1 MDRRGIFSISIFCS
15 LIALTVATGKLHF
28 CIISFFIFI
37 SRKFIKLFLVYRL
50 SWEINTR
57 SFSRK
62 ESRFVARSKYFEV
75 SCVKINS
82 RRITVFCNR
91 NNGRCFASRRVEIDR
106 NFVYVSK
113 HCVSKSTT
121 DFNDINYKLLLL
133 MRSKHNSY

>member
-1 MDRRGIFSISIFCS
+1 MGN
-15 LIALTVATGKLHF
+15 K
-28 CIISFFIFI
+28 
-37 SRKFIKLFLVYRL
+37 
-50 SWEINTR
+50 

-62 ESRFVARSKYFEV
+62 ESRFVARSKVVLRLVALKLIRVEQRV
-75 SCVKINS
+75 G
-82 RRITVFCNR
+82 FCNR

>member
-50 SWEINTR
+50 SWEIN
-57 SFSRK
+57 
-62 ESRFVARSKYFEV
+62 RFRAKNRGSLREVNILRLVALKLIRVEQRV
-75 SCVKINS
+75 G
-82 RRITVFCNR
+82 FCNR
-91 NNGRCFASRRVEIDR
+91 NNGRCFAFRRVEIDR

>member
-1 MDRRGIFSISIFCS
+1 MGN
-15 LIALTVATGKLHF
+15 K
-28 CIISFFIFI
+28 
-37 SRKFIKLFLVYRL
+37 
-50 SWEINTR
+50 

-62 ESRFVARSKYFEV
+62 ESRFVARSKVVLRLVALKLIRVEQRV
-75 SCVKINS
+75 G
-82 RRITVFCNR
+82 FCNR
-91 NNGRCFASRRVEIDR
+91 NNGRCFAFRRVEIDR